1 MLWTKA
7 EITVVMILMMLLLM
21 LITMTVASVPG
32 TKNELKPEF
41 GTSFIKLN
49 LGFCYEVEFGIS
61 TMPSNISSNTYC
73 LFISENVA
81 LETIRAF
88 AFSDLPELTEIE
100 ITKSVH
106 LKFIHPDAF
115 RNIVNLRCLDL
126 QDNIHIETLPANA
139 FRGLSTQTIEEIR
152 LTRNGIKEVAS
163 DAFNGTKMYRLLLRG
178 NKQLTHISPSA
189 FVGSNELVVLDISQ
203 TTISSLPVSILSGL
217 KKLSA
222 ESAYNLKKLPP
233 PQHFT
238 KLYLAK
244 LTYPSHCCA
253 FQNMLINRE
262 HCANSSSI
270 TCSPTPDDFNPC
282 EDIMS
287 PVSLRVLIWIIS
299 ILALLGNTVVL
310 LVLLGSRSKL
320 TVPRFLMCH
329 LAFADLCMGIYLVVI
344 ATVDILTQGRY
355 YNHAIDW
362 QMGVGCKAAGFFTV
376 FSSELSVFTLT
387 AITVER
393 WHTITHALRLDR
405 KLRLRHA
412 CVIMTAGWLFSLLAA
427 LLPTVGVSSYS
438 KVSICLPMDVE
449 TVESQVYVIS
459 LLLLN
464 ILAFFCVCGCYLSI
478 YLTYR
483 KPSSAPVHTDTR
495 VAKRMAVLIFTD
507 FICMA
512 PISFFAISAAL
523 KLPLITVSDSK
534 LLLVLFYPINS
545 CSNPFLY
552 AFFTRTFRRDFFLL
566 AARFGLFK
574 TRAQI
579 YRTETSSCQQPTA
592 TNRRPRRVSRPR
604 PVQPERNNGD
614 RDEEAPAAAAAEMAI
629 EESGPGA
636 QNSPYQLRRKTL
648 LPKRTA
654 AASAA
659 ASACPSK
666 GPMEGASTSST
677 EAFGHRAKR
686 ARVSGKS
693 HDLPAAPAEQYLQQK
708 LPDEVVL
715 KIFSYLLE
723 QDLCQAACVCKRFSQ
738 LANDPILWKRLYM
751 EVFEYTR
758 PMMHPEPG
766 RFYQVSPEE
775 HEHPN
780 PWKESFQQ
788 LYKGA
793 HVKPGFAEHF
803 YSNPGRYKGRENM
816 LYYDTIEDALGGVQ
830 EAHFDGLIFVHSGI
844 YTDEWIYIE
853 SPITMIGAAS
863 GKVADKVVIE
873 NTRDS
878 TFVFMEGSED
888 AYVGYMTI
896 KFNPDDKSAQHH
908 NAHHCLEI
916 TVNCSPNI
924 DHCII
929 RSTCTV
935 GSAVCVSGQGACPTI
950 KHCNI
955 SDCENVGLYIT
966 DHAQGIY
973 EDNEISNNA
982 LAGIWVKNHGNP
994 IIRRNHIHH
1003 GRDVGVFT
1011 FDHGMGYFEN
1021 CNIHRNRIAGFEV
1034 KAYANPTVVRC
1045 EIHHGQTGGIY
1056 VHEKGRGQFIENKI
1070 YANNFAG
1077 VWITSNSDP
1086 TIRGNAIYNG
1096 NQGGV
1101 YIFGDGRGLIE
1112 SNDIY
1117 GNALAGIQIRTN
1129 SCPIVR
1135 HNKIHDGQHGGIY
1148 VHEKGQG
1155 VIEENEVY
1163 SNTLAGVWVTTG
1175 STPVL
1180 RKNRI
1185 HSGKQVGVYFY
1196 DNGHGVLED
1205 NDIYNHMY
1213 SGVQIRTGSNPKIRR
1228 NKIWG
1233 GQNGGILVYNSGLG
1247 FIEDNEIFD
1256 NAMAGVWIKTD
1267 SNPTLRRN
1275 KIHDG
1280 RDGGICIFNG
1290 GRGLLEENDI
1300 FRNAQAG
1307 VLISTNSHPVL
1318 RKNRIFDGFAAGI
1331 EITNHATATLEGN
1344 QIFNNRFGGLFLASG
1359 VNVTMKDNKIQNNQD
1374 AIEKAVS
1381 RGQCLYKISS
1391 YTSYPMHDFYRCHT
1405 CNTTDRNAI
1414 CVNCIKK
1421 CHQGHDVEFIR
1432 HDRFFCDCGAGTLSN
1447 PCTLAGEPTHDT
1459 DTLYDSA
1466 PPIESNTL
1474 QHN

>member
-1 MLWTKA
+1 MN
-7 EITVVMILMMLLLM
+7 
-21 LITMTVASVPG
+21 SVRA
-32 TKNELKPEF
+32 
-41 GTSFIKLN
+41 TS
-49 LGFCYEVEFGIS
+49 
-61 TMPSNISSNTYC
+61 
-73 LFISENVA
+73 
-81 LETIRAF
+81 
-88 AFSDLPELTEIE
+88 
-100 ITKSVH
+100 
-106 LKFIHPDAF
+106 
-115 RNIVNLRCLDL
+115 
-126 QDNIHIETLPANA
+126 
-139 FRGLSTQTIEEIR
+139 
-152 LTRNGIKEVAS
+152 
-163 DAFNGTKMYRLLLRG
+163 
-178 NKQLTHISPSA
+178 
-189 FVGSNELVVLDISQ
+189 
-203 TTISSLPVSILSGL
+203 
-217 KKLSA
+217 
-222 ESAYNLKKLPP
+222 
-233 PQHFT
+233 
-238 KLYLAK
+238 
-244 LTYPSHCCA
+244 
-253 FQNMLINRE
+253 
-262 HCANSSSI
+262 
-270 TCSPTPDDFNPC
+270 
-282 EDIMS
+282 
-287 PVSLRVLIWIIS
+287 
-299 ILALLGNTVVL
+299 
-310 LVLLGSRSKL
+310 
-320 TVPRFLMCH
+320 
-329 LAFADLCMGIYLVVI
+329 
-344 ATVDILTQGRY
+344 
-355 YNHAIDW
+355 
-362 QMGVGCKAAGFFTV
+362 
-376 FSSELSVFTLT
+376 
-387 AITVER
+387 
-393 WHTITHALRLDR
+393 
-405 KLRLRHA
+405 
-412 CVIMTAGWLFSLLAA
+412 
-427 LLPTVGVSSYS
+427 
-438 KVSICLPMDVE
+438 
-449 TVESQVYVIS
+449 
-459 LLLLN
+459 
-464 ILAFFCVCGCYLSI
+464 
-478 YLTYR
+478 
-483 KPSSAPVHTDTR
+483 
-495 VAKRMAVLIFTD
+495 
-507 FICMA
+507 
-512 PISFFAISAAL
+512 
-523 KLPLITVSDSK
+523 
-534 LLLVLFYPINS
+534 
-545 CSNPFLY
+545 
-552 AFFTRTFRRDFFLL
+552 
-566 AARFGLFK
+566 
-574 TRAQI
+574 
-579 YRTETSSCQQPTA
+579 
-592 TNRRPRRVSRPR
+592 RRPRRVSRPR
-604 PVQPERNNGD
+604 PVQPERNNQE
-614 RDEEAPAAAAAEMAI
+614 RDEDVPADMVA

-636 QNSPYQLRRKTL
+636 QNSPYQLRRKSL

-654 AASAA
+654 A
-659 ASACPSK
+659 CPAK
-666 GPMEGASTSST
+666 TNMEGASTSAT
-677 EAFGHRAKR
+677 EDFGHRAKR

-693 HDLPAAPAEQYLQQK
+693 QDLTAAPAEHYLEEK

-723 QDLCQAACVCKRFSQ
+723 QDLCRAACVCKRFSE

-751 EVFEYTR
+751 DVFEYTR
-758 PMMHPEPG
+758 PMMHPEAG
-766 RFYQVSPEE
+766 KFFQINPEE
-775 HEHPN
+775 YEQPN

-793 HVKPGFAEHF
+793 HVKTGFAEHF
-803 YSNPGRYKGRENM
+803 YSNPARYKGRENM

-830 EAHFDGLIFVHSGI
+830 EAHFDGLIFVHSGV

-853 SPITMIGAAS
+853 SPITMIGAAP
-863 GKVADKVVIE
+863 GKVADKVIIE

-916 TVNCSPNI
+916 TVNCSPSI

-966 DHAQGIY
+966 DHAQG
-973 EDNEISNNA
+973 
-982 LAGIWVKNHGNP
+982 
-994 IIRRNHIHH
+994 
-1003 GRDVGVFT
+1003 
-1011 FDHGMGYFEN
+1011 YFES

-1077 VWITSNSDP
+1077 VQTLSIALSP
-1086 TIRGNAIYNG
+1086 LLFPAFYIACAV
-1096 NQGGV
+1096 GGV

-1112 SNDIY
+1112 GNDIY

-1180 RKNRI
+1180 RRNRI

-1359 VNVTMKDNKIQNNQD
+1359 VNVTMKDNKIMNNQD

>member
-1 MLWTKA
+1 MN
-7 EITVVMILMMLLLM
+7 
-21 LITMTVASVPG
+21 SV
-32 TKNELKPEF
+32 
-41 GTSFIKLN
+41 
-49 LGFCYEVEFGIS
+49 
-61 TMPSNISSNTYC
+61 
-73 LFISENVA
+73 
-81 LETIRAF
+81 R
-88 AFSDLPELTEIE
+88 
-100 ITKSVH
+100 
-106 LKFIHPDAF
+106 
-115 RNIVNLRCLDL
+115 
-126 QDNIHIETLPANA
+126 
-139 FRGLSTQTIEEIR
+139 
-152 LTRNGIKEVAS
+152 
-163 DAFNGTKMYRLLLRG
+163 
-178 NKQLTHISPSA
+178 
-189 FVGSNELVVLDISQ
+189 
-203 TTISSLPVSILSGL
+203 
-217 KKLSA
+217 
-222 ESAYNLKKLPP
+222 
-233 PQHFT
+233 
-238 KLYLAK
+238 
-244 LTYPSHCCA
+244 
-253 FQNMLINRE
+253 
-262 HCANSSSI
+262 
-270 TCSPTPDDFNPC
+270 
-282 EDIMS
+282 
-287 PVSLRVLIWIIS
+287 
-299 ILALLGNTVVL
+299 
-310 LVLLGSRSKL
+310 
-320 TVPRFLMCH
+320 
-329 LAFADLCMGIYLVVI
+329 
-344 ATVDILTQGRY
+344 
-355 YNHAIDW
+355 
-362 QMGVGCKAAGFFTV
+362 
-376 FSSELSVFTLT
+376 
-387 AITVER
+387 
-393 WHTITHALRLDR
+393 
-405 KLRLRHA
+405 
-412 CVIMTAGWLFSLLAA
+412 
-427 LLPTVGVSSYS
+427 
-438 KVSICLPMDVE
+438 
-449 TVESQVYVIS
+449 
-459 LLLLN
+459 
-464 ILAFFCVCGCYLSI
+464 
-478 YLTYR
+478 
-483 KPSSAPVHTDTR
+483 
-495 VAKRMAVLIFTD
+495 
-507 FICMA
+507 
-512 PISFFAISAAL
+512 
-523 KLPLITVSDSK
+523 
-534 LLLVLFYPINS
+534 
-545 CSNPFLY
+545 
-552 AFFTRTFRRDFFLL
+552 
-566 AARFGLFK
+566 
-574 TRAQI
+574 
-579 YRTETSSCQQPTA
+579 A

-604 PVQPERNNGD
+604 PVPPDRNNAE
-614 RDEEAPAAAAAEMAI
+614 RDEEVPAEMVA
-629 EESGPGA
+629 EESGQGA
-636 QNSPYQLRRKTL
+636 QNSPYQLRRKSL

-654 AASAA
+654 
-659 ASACPSK
+659 CPTKTS
-666 GPMEGASTSST
+666 MEGASTSTT
-677 EAFGHRAKR
+677 ENFGHRAKR

-693 HDLPAAPAEQYLQQK
+693 QDLPVTPAEQYLQVK

-723 QDLCQAACVCKRFSQ
+723 QDLCRAACVCKRFSE

-758 PMMHPEPG
+758 PMMHPESG
-766 RFYQVSPEE
+766 KFYQINPEE
-775 HEHPN
+775 YEQPN
-780 PWKESFQQ
+780 PWKDSFQQ

-803 YSNPGRYKGRENM
+803 YSNPARYKGRENM

-853 SPITMIGAAS
+853 SPITMIGAAP
-863 GKVADKVVIE
+863 GKVADKVIIE

-916 TVNCSPNI
+916 TVNCSPII

-935 GSAVCVSGQGACPTI
+935 GSAVCVSGQGASPTI

-1011 FDHGMGYFEN
+1011 FDHGMGYFES
-1021 CNIHRNRIAGFEV
+1021 CSIHRNRIAGFEV

-1086 TIRGNAIYNG
+1086 TIRGNAIFNG

-1112 SNDIY
+1112 GNDIY

-1180 RKNRI
+1180 RRNRI

-1359 VNVTMKDNKIQNNQD
+1359 VNVTMKDNKIMNNQD

-1432 HDRFFCDCGAGTLSN
+1432 HDRSVIPSKCYYDFPLHLRLKQKLFCLFLGPLRDFFFFFYN
-1447 PCTLAGEPTHDT
+1447 
-1459 DTLYDSA
+1459 
-1466 PPIESNTL
+1466 N
-1474 QHN
+1474 

>member
-1 MLWTKA
+1 MN
-7 EITVVMILMMLLLM
+7 
-21 LITMTVASVPG
+21 SV
-32 TKNELKPEF
+32 
-41 GTSFIKLN
+41 
-49 LGFCYEVEFGIS
+49 
-61 TMPSNISSNTYC
+61 
-73 LFISENVA
+73 
-81 LETIRAF
+81 RA
-88 AFSDLPELTEIE
+88 
-100 ITKSVH
+100 V
-106 LKFIHPDAF
+106 
-115 RNIVNLRCLDL
+115 
-126 QDNIHIETLPANA
+126 
-139 FRGLSTQTIEEIR
+139 
-152 LTRNGIKEVAS
+152 
-163 DAFNGTKMYRLLLRG
+163 
-178 NKQLTHISPSA
+178 
-189 FVGSNELVVLDISQ
+189 
-203 TTISSLPVSILSGL
+203 
-217 KKLSA
+217 
-222 ESAYNLKKLPP
+222 
-233 PQHFT
+233 
-238 KLYLAK
+238 
-244 LTYPSHCCA
+244 
-253 FQNMLINRE
+253 
-262 HCANSSSI
+262 
-270 TCSPTPDDFNPC
+270 
-282 EDIMS
+282 
-287 PVSLRVLIWIIS
+287 
-299 ILALLGNTVVL
+299 
-310 LVLLGSRSKL
+310 
-320 TVPRFLMCH
+320 
-329 LAFADLCMGIYLVVI
+329 
-344 ATVDILTQGRY
+344 
-355 YNHAIDW
+355 
-362 QMGVGCKAAGFFTV
+362 
-376 FSSELSVFTLT
+376 
-387 AITVER
+387 
-393 WHTITHALRLDR
+393 
-405 KLRLRHA
+405 
-412 CVIMTAGWLFSLLAA
+412 
-427 LLPTVGVSSYS
+427 
-438 KVSICLPMDVE
+438 
-449 TVESQVYVIS
+449 
-459 LLLLN
+459 
-464 ILAFFCVCGCYLSI
+464 
-478 YLTYR
+478 
-483 KPSSAPVHTDTR
+483 
-495 VAKRMAVLIFTD
+495 
-507 FICMA
+507 
-512 PISFFAISAAL
+512 
-523 KLPLITVSDSK
+523 
-534 LLLVLFYPINS
+534 
-545 CSNPFLY
+545 
-552 AFFTRTFRRDFFLL
+552 
-566 AARFGLFK
+566 
-574 TRAQI
+574 
-579 YRTETSSCQQPTA
+579 
-592 TNRRPRRVSRPR
+592 NRRPRRVSRPR
-604 PVQPERNNGD
+604 PVQPERNHQE
-614 RDEEAPAAAAAEMAI
+614 RDEDAPADMVA

-636 QNSPYQLRRKTL
+636 QNSPYQLRRKS
-648 LPKRTA
+648 LPKRTV
-654 AASAA
+654 
-659 ASACPSK
+659 CPTK
-666 GPMEGASTSST
+666 TNMEGASTSTT
-677 EAFGHRAKR
+677 ENFGHRPKR
-686 ARVSGKS
+686 PRVSGKCQDIPS
-693 HDLPAAPAEQYLQQK
+693 APAEQYLQEK

-723 QDLCQAACVCKRFSQ
+723 QDLCHSALVCKRFSE

-751 EVFEYTR
+751 DVFEYTR
-758 PMMHPEPG
+758 PMMHPEAG
-766 RFYQVSPEE
+766 KFYQINPEE
-775 HEHPN
+775 YEQPN

-803 YSNPGRYKGRENM
+803 YSNPARYKGRDNM
-816 LYYDTIEDALGGVQ
+816 FYYDTIEDALGGGQ
-830 EAHFDGLIFVHSGI
+830 EPHFDGLIFVHTGI

-853 SPITMIGAAS
+853 SPITMIGAAP
-863 GKVADKVVIE
+863 GKVAEKVIIE

-896 KFNPDDKSAQHH
+896 RFNPDDKSAQHH

-916 TVNCSPNI
+916 TVNCSPII

-1011 FDHGMGYFEN
+1011 FDHGMGYFES

-1086 TIRGNAIYNG
+1086 TIRGNAIFNG

-1112 SNDIY
+1112 GNDIY

-1180 RKNRI
+1180 RRNRI

-1359 VNVTMKDNKIQNNQD
+1359 VNVTMKGISLRLPYFEQRLLNDYCNISSPADNKILNNQD